1 MPLART
7 QYEADGSTK
16 TFSIPFDYINKSD
29 VVVSVDGSETTDFT
43 WTSGST
49 IKFSTAPTNG
59 TVIDVLRETER
70 KSQLVDFQDA
80 STLLESDLDL
90 MAQQTFFLAQ
100 EAFDQAGATLYL
112 KPDGS
117 YSASTRRIGD
127 LGDPI
132 GPEDATNKQY
142 VDGQLAEAESATDA
156 RIAAEH
162 WAEHPEDVEV
172 PEGTTGE
179 YSAHH
184 WANKASQDADS
195 IATDAAQAS
204 QDADTASTAAT
215 AAEDAQSAAESAQA
229 GVAADA
235 SAASDSAS
243 AAATSESNAGT
254 YETQAKSH
262 RNDALSYKNTASTQA
277 SDASDSANDAFTYKN
292 EAEEW
297 ASKQEGV
304 TVEGGE
310 YSAKHYANKAGASA
324 SNAASSESAA
334 SDSETAASNS
344 VDAAAA
350 SANSIGDAETNVVG
364 YAEEAKHWANYPV
377 DSEVPE
383 GSVDEFSARHW
394 ADKAK
399 GYAEDTEAAATGVHD
414 GIREG
419 KKDSAPS
426 EDAVFQ
432 EFAGLGTA
440 AKSDDADFATSAQGD
455 TADSALQPADVG
467 TAAAEDTTAF
477 ASAAQG
483 DKADSALQ
491 DASQFATAAQG
502 DKADSS
508 LQPSNVKSSVG
519 VSETNVMSQK
529 AVTDLV
535 GNLGTAAES
544 DASEFASSE
553 QGDKADTALQQSN
566 LKSGTGQS
574 TTDGMSQKAITDA
587 FGGSGVPSGVILMW
601 SGSIATI
608 PEGWSLCDGTG
619 GTPDLQDRFV
629 PGAGDFFSVGETGG
643 SGSVTLKES
652 NLPAHSHSASAD
664 YGGAHSHTGT
674 TDKQGFHTHRVLK
687 STGGSIDQARY
698 EVNGEQQNRSPNSFS
713 EEATDYSGQHD
724 HNLFIDRGGAHSHSV
739 TVWNTGSG
747 EAFSTTPPY
756 YALAYIMK
764 D

>member
-29 VVVSVDGSETTDFT
+29 VIVSVDGSETTDFT

-59 TVIDVLRETER
+59 TIIDVLRETER

-100 EAFDQAGATLYL
+100 EAFDQAGATLYV

-132 GPEDATNKQY
+132 DPEDATNKQY

-162 WAEHPEDVEV
+162 WAEHPEDVTV
-172 PEGTTGE
+172 PEGDGSE

-254 YETQAKSH
+254 YETQAESH
-262 RNDALSYKNTASTQA
+262 RDQAKGYKNTASTQA
-277 SDASDSANDAFTYKN
+277 SDASDAANDAFTYKN

-344 VDAAAA
+344 ADAASA

-383 GSVDEFSARHW
+383 GSVDEFSSRHW

-399 GYAEDTEAAATGVHD
+399 EYAEDTAAAATGVYD

-419 KKDSAPS
+419 KKSSAPS

-467 TAAAEDTTAF
+467 TAAAKDTTAF

-483 DKADSALQ
+483 AKADSALQ

-502 DKADSS
+502 DKADSALQDS
-508 LQPSNVKSSVG
+508 DVGSAASYSYTYFATSSQGDKADSALQPSNISTGTGNSTV
-519 VSETNVMSQK
+519 NVMSQK
-529 AVTDLV
+529 AVTDKFNTLGSAAKKDRTYFATASQGEKADNALSKSRVSSSSSGTSDALV
-535 GNLGTAAES
+535 PTQYAMHNAIEDEKFLVESDKGGRVYYQKFSDGTAVVYGWGVLTQAAGMGYIVS
-544 DASEFASSE
+544 ATRAFS
-553 QGDKADTALQQSN
+553 AL
-566 LKSGTGQS
+566 L
-574 TTDGMSQKAITDA
+574 
-587 FGGSGVPSGVILMW
+587 
-601 SGSIATI
+601 
-608 PEGWSLCDGTG
+608 
-619 GTPDLQDRFV
+619 
-629 PGAGDFFSVGETGG
+629 
-643 SGSVTLKES
+643 
-652 NLPAHSHSASAD
+652 
-664 YGGAHSHTGT
+664 
-674 TDKQGFHTHRVLK
+674 
-687 STGGSIDQARY
+687 
-698 EVNGEQQNRSPNSFS
+698 SFS
-713 EEATDYSGQHD
+713 EKYSITASVDTDDPNTKNTAALSWTTRVKDVSSTEVQVV
-724 HNLFIDRGGAHSHSV
+724 AHSVDAQDVSADTELKFNV
-739 TVWNTGSG
+739 MVFGK
-747 EAFSTTPPY
+747 Y
-756 YALAYIMK
+756 V
-764 D
+764 